1 MPQTEKDR
9 VLQAIADVAAE
20 KAGTDADMFNEGY
33 AIHPAGR
40 AAPYPSVKNR
50 LIIYQPV
57 FHHFTII

>member
-33 AIHPAGR
+33 ANTSCRTRGAV
-40 AAPYPSVKNR
+40 SVSKK
-50 LIIYQPV
+50 
-57 FHHFTII
+57 TG